1 MNAYNGPRAGFALTS
16 AIPAIPWIA
25 SIAAGFIALAA
36 TGCSPSIVLT
46 VNPDSSGRASFA
58 CEPSAAADS
67 VIRRFAGADTPDS
80 KNAPLFDKKSVTV
93 SLAHAGLK
101 VESFETPTKSSL
113 SMGVSFLKLDGLL
126 GKAIVLDRDGHRLTV
141 RLTREILNEALDLMP
156 ASTRDYTDLLMAP
169 VFTGETMTASEY
181 EDTIAAA
188 FGKTLSGDLK
198 KSFFTL
204 AIRCPLPVIRTA
216 ASAPATAEATGTTV
230 TVKIPLS
237 TLLST
242 EKPITA
248 FAEW

>member
-1 MNAYNGPRAGFALTS
+1 MNEYMEARVNHAPISLGAALSALAVGLFALTS
-16 AIPAIPWIA
+16 
-25 SIAAGFIALAA
+25 LA
-36 TGCSPSIVLT
+36 CSPSVVLT

-67 VIRRFAGADTPDS
+67 VIRRFAGTDASDA

-113 SMGVSFLKLDGLL
+113 SMGVSFLKLEGLL
-126 GKAIVLDRDGHRLTV
+126 AKTIVLDKDGHRLTV
-141 RLTREILNEALDLMP
+141 KLTPETINEALDLMP

-169 VFTGETMTASEY
+169 VFTGETMTAEEY

-188 FGKTLSGDLK
+188 FGKTLAGDLK
-198 KSFFTL
+198 KSVFTL
-204 AIRCPLPVIRTA
+204 AIRCPGAVRRTA
-216 ASAPATAEATGTTV
+216 ASAPATAEATGTTA

-237 TLLST
+237 ALLST
-242 EKPITA
+242 DKPITA